1 MKIKKTLI
9 MINIKTK
16 LSVALISTVLF
27 INISAQDN
35 NGMYFMS
42 MIPQTN
48 FMNPAIRPTCNFYLG
63 APVLSSTYIELN
75 SALSFNNIFYKDT
88 ESDSVVLFLA
98 KKEYQDKFIKK
109 LDKSKNLFGTELHL
123 TIGSFGFKA
132 GKLYFN
138 FAATTKMIGN
148 MNLPAGFLGFIL
160 NGNYKAPMVEGG
172 QGSYLNYDLSNFDI
186 NLTAYTDLSVGVSYE
201 LNEQITV
208 GVRPK
213 IIFGLANLSST
224 DQEASLNSSAS
235 AISFGSNFTVNSNV
249 PGLIYFEEQDSLDF
263 DPDEAPNQIMGN
275 TGFGLDIGGIYKY
288 DEKITAYA
296 SIVDVGWIN
305 WKSNPNGLNFT
316 AKYDFQGIDVSDMLN
331 KDEEDQQNTS
341 DSGSAILD
349 SLKEAFHI
357 TNNKLSYKTGLG
369 TKIFLGGTYAIHEK
383 IDLGILSRSEIYR
396 GKFRQQL
403 TLSANFKPLNFLHAT
418 VSYTM
423 KNKSFNNLGYGLA
436 YRFGPFNSYVIIDK
450 SIAFGLMAR
459 DEIIVDEGGSPYP
472 LPHNF
477 NKYTIRFGAN
487 LMFGGKD
494 KKDKKLDKPI
504 VD

>member
-1 MKIKKTLI
+1 

-16 LSVALISTVLF
+16 ISIALISTVLF
-27 INISAQDN
+27 INMNAQDN

-48 FMNPAIRPTCNFYLG
+48 YLNPAIIPECNFYLG
-63 APVLSSTYIELN
+63 APMLSSTYFEFN
-75 SALSFNNIFYKDT
+75 SALSFNNIIYKDT

-98 KKEYQDKFIKK
+98 TKEYQDKFIKK
-109 LDKSKNLFGTELHL
+109 LDKAKNLFGTEIHI

-132 GKLYFN
+132 GNLYFN

-148 MNLPAGFLGFIL
+148 MNLPADFLDFIL
-160 NGNYKAPMVEGG
+160 NGNYIPDPTGVT

-186 NLTAYTDLSVGVSYE
+186 NLTAYTDLSAGVSYE
-201 LNEQITV
+201 LTDQITV

-213 IIFGLANLSST
+213 LVFGLANLSSS
-224 DQEASLNSSAS
+224 DQVASLNSSSS
-235 AISFGSNFTVNSNV
+235 ALSFDANFTVNSNV
-249 PGLIYFEEQDSLDF
+249 PGLTYDEAEDSLYMDG
-263 DPDEAPNQIMGN
+263 DAATSQIMGN
-275 TGFGLDIGGIYKY
+275 MGFGLDIGGTYKY

-296 SIVDVGWIN
+296 SIVDLGWIN
-305 WKSNPNGLNFT
+305 WKSNPNSLYFT

-331 KDEEDQQNTS
+331 KDEDDQQQNEADT
-341 DSGSAILD
+341 GNAILD
-349 SLKEAFHI
+349 SLKESFDI
-357 TNNKLSYKTGLG
+357 TNTSLSYRTGLG
-369 TKIFLGGTYAIHEK
+369 TKIYLGGTYAIHEK
-383 IDLGILSRSEIYR
+383 IDLGVLSRSQIYR

-423 KNKSFNNLGYGLA
+423 KNRTFNNLGYGLS
-436 YRFGPFNSYVIIDK
+436 YRFGPLNSYVIIDK
-450 SIAFGLMAR
+450 SLAFGLLAR
-459 DEIIVDEGGSPYP
+459 DELIMEEGGSAIP

-477 NKYTIRFGAN
+477 SKYTIRFGAN

-494 KKDKKLDKPI
+494 KKDKKFDKPI